1 MNYQQALEYTHS
13 LKRLGK
19 TPGLACLSRVMNAL
33 GNPQERLKVIH
44 VAGTN
49 GKGSVCAITAS
60 VLQAAG
66 YKVGLFTS
74 PFLVDFRERFQVNGE
89 YIPKETY
96 AALCEQ
102 VKTAMEQEGEDLSQ
116 FAFITAVAYLWFA
129 KENCDLV
136 VLETGLGGRLDAT
149 NVIKHPLV
157 CAITNVS
164 LDHTEL
170 LGNTVE
176 DIMAEKCGILKEN
189 GVTVLSLGQSVE
201 ALSVA
206 METAARTGNRLVI
219 PNAPALQIQE
229 VSVQGTTFSYGDE
242 EYTLS
247 LLGEYQPINAVTAL
261 EILNVLSEKGYG
273 VSKPAIKKGLA
284 NARHLGRCQVLRQT
298 PLVLL
303 DGAHNPD
310 GAAALAKTL
319 QSFLQGEK
327 AVGICGVMSD
337 KAATDLRD
345 EIAPYLTTLVAVTP
359 NSPRSLEA
367 EALAKLFE
375 GTCQTKTALINEE
388 LIAYIKSQ
396 TEPVVIFGSL
406 YLAGEILKLWEKE

>member
-33 GNPQERLKVIH
+33 GNPQERLNVIH

-60 VLQAAG
+60 VLKEAG

-96 AALCEQ
+96 AALCRQ
-102 VKTAMEQEGEDLSQ
+102 VKTAMEREGEELSQ
-116 FAFITAVAYLWFA
+116 FAFITAVAYLWFVG
-129 KENCDLV
+129 ENCDLV

-149 NVIKHPLV
+149 NLIKHPLV

-176 DIMAEKCGILKEN
+176 EIMAEKCGIMKQN

-247 LLGEYQPINAVTAL
+247 LLGEYQPMNAVTAL

-284 NARHLGRCQVLRQT
+284 NARHLGRCQVLRQN

-303 DGAHNPD
+303 DGAHNPH
-310 GAAALAKTL
+310 GAKALAKTL

-345 EIAPYLTTLVAVTP
+345 EIAPYLTTLVVVTP
-359 NSPRSLEA
+359 NSPRALGA
-367 EALAKLFE
+367 EELAKLFAE
-375 GTCQTKTALINEE
+375 DCSTKTALVNEE

-396 TEPVVIFGSL
+396 TGPVVIFGSL
-406 YLAGEILKLWEKE
+406 YLAGEILTLWEKF